1 MNYIEKAKKWYQK
14 YKAARDYVDAIS
26 ALPPNY
32 TIGANQDLNN
42 LFLIQ

>member
-32 TIGANQDLNN
+32 TIGG
-42 LFLIQ
+42 